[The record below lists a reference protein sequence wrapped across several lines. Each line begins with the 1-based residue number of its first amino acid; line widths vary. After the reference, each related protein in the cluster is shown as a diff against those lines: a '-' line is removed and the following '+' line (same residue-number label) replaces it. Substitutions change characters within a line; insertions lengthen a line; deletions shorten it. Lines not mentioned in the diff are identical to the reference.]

1 MSKLVESHSLTSSVV
16 HIWVL
21 WFVISA
27 EQGWGFFLIVVF
39 MPVFLFLNS
48 LERKK
53 KKKAL

>member
-1 MSKLVESHSLTSSVV
+1 MESHSLTSSVV